1 MIGKIKA
8 VAVFM
13 GAKRLPFK
21 AVKVTKSENGER
33 VIEGVKS
40 FVDSFP
46 DIPWGHRD
54 VHGNWIVYSRQ
65 EREALHLQAVAR
77 KERAAKRAAKG
88 KAPIKSKVKA
98 EEPAISF
105 YDAMTKIATS
115 APVQTVK
122 RAGKWVQVGADALT
136 AHIEAR

>member
-1 MIGKIKA
+1 MSRTRLIA
-8 VAVFM
+8 A
-13 GAKRLPFK
+13 ARLPFK
-21 AVKVTKSENGER
+21 AVKVTKGENGAR
-33 VIEGVKS
+33 VIEGVKP

-46 DIPWGHRD
+46 DIPWGHRN
-54 VHGNWIVYSRQ
+54 VHGNWIAYSRQ

-88 KAPIKSKVKA
+88 KAPIKSKATA

-115 APVQTVK
+115 APVQTAVK